1 MDYRCFI
8 YVLIVELALMRLLWK
23 SLNFYL
29 YIIPSNGSI
38 DLVAFGVNDAQLRE
52 RKDSQC

>member
-1 MDYRCFI
+1 
-8 YVLIVELALMRLLWK
+8 MRLLWK